1 MDAVGCVLCP
11 DGRTGTL
18 ISVLTTFAFPAVAS
32 SSGLRFTP
40 AATLLGACFAASVE
54 VGAFAVPG
62 VPFGLEAG
70 VFACG
75 GAGLPLIEE
84 RREEKDCLQV
94 SG

>member
-1 MDAVGCVLCP
+1 M
-11 DGRTGTL
+11 
-18 ISVLTTFAFPAVAS
+18 
-32 SSGLRFTP
+32 
-40 AATLLGACFAASVE
+40 LGACFAAFIE
-54 VGAFAVPG
+54 VGVFAVPG